1 MFLYTLHIPVYTT
14 ILDFISNIENLNV
27 AKMYNTLLIKIIRF
41 IVVFFP
47 LLSKIRD
54 ARDLKDKM
62 VIISCHFIKM
72 FFPETDDTTY
82 HNSSIRYH

>member
-41 IVVFFP
+41 IVVFSLCYP
-47 LLSKIRD
+47 KSEMQEI
-54 ARDLKDKM
+54 LKTKW
-62 VIISCHFIKM
+62 
-72 FFPETDDTTY
+72 
-82 HNSSIRYH
+82 